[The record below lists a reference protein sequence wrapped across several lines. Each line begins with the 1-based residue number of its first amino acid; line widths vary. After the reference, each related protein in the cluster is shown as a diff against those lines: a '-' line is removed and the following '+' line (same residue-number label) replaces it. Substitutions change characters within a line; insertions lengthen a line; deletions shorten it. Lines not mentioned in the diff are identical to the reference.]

1 MSESEPTPTPAELPE
16 SPLDPLAALL
26 ERQKAEI
33 RELTKTTQKIKHA
46 VPKGDKRRQKD
57 AAQEIANLESALYDR
72 HTKETKELKA
82 QLKAGEVTEDESKRL
97 QEQLQKTTDRFIK
110 EIDALVA
117 SKEAEIMEV

>member
-46 VPKGDKRRQKD
+46 VPKGDTRRQTD
-57 AAQEIANLESALYDR
+57 AAQESANLESALYDR

-82 QLKAGEVTEDESKRL
+82 QLKAAAPAPAPAPVRTPSSPRH
-97 QEQLQKTTDRFIK
+97 RPRRVA
-110 EIDALVA
+110 DAT
-117 SKEAEIMEV
+117 